1 MSFVA
6 AVGLRLIGVRI
17 LQVSRHLVCCA
28 LLVSPAYGQEKSSQ
42 PEKLAYGVD
51 KANVPD
57 AIARVKSG
65 DFAAVH
71 VDLIARA
78 NAVDAIPVLKEQ
90 FNRVDDQLIKA
101 KIAAALLR
109 MGDKDNTYWNFLVE
123 FANPALQNDAPD
135 YIGYD
140 QQGKAVPGP
149 SPEFQAWAKAHNF
162 SVESELDDSVR
173 MASTGVIFLGWS
185 RDLRAIPLL
194 RKALLS
200 PNHMI
205 EIFAAMGLA
214 EIGDKES
221 IPLII
226 EACKRAPAEPAAA
239 IAESLVYF
247 DDITAQSAVDQFV
260 PKDRAKLV
268 REAKA
273 NTKRSPLSAPLVSNV
288 PNQ

>member
-1 MSFVA
+1 MSIIGNIHSRGVIGRVLHSLVWC
-6 AVGLRLIGVRI
+6 AVLI
-17 LQVSRHLVCCA
+17 ST
-28 LLVSPAYGQEKSSQ
+28 AYGQAEQNQ
-42 PEKLAYGVD
+42 PEKLAYGAD
-51 KANVPD
+51 LANVPD
-57 AIARVKSG
+57 AIAKVKSG
-65 DFAAVH
+65 EFGAVH

-226 EACKRAPAEPAAA
+226 DASKRAPAEPAAA

-247 DDITAQSAVDQFV
+247 DDISAQSAVDQLV

-268 REAKA
+268 RDARA
-273 NTKRSPLSAPLVSNV
+273 NTKRSPLTAPLLSNP

>member
-1 MSFVA
+1 MSIIGNIHSRGVIGRVLRSLVWC
-6 AVGLRLIGVRI
+6 AVLT
-17 LQVSRHLVCCA
+17 ST
-28 LLVSPAYGQEKSSQ
+28 AYGQAEQNQ
-42 PEKLAYGVD
+42 PEKLAYGAD
-51 KANVPD
+51 LANVPD
-57 AIARVKSG
+57 AIAKVKSG
-65 DFAAVH
+65 EFGAVH

-109 MGDKDNTYWNFLVE
+109 MGDKDNTYWNFLLE

-149 SPEFQAWAKAHNF
+149 SPEFQAWAKAHNV

-247 DDITAQSAVDQFV
+247 DDITAQSAVDLFV

>member
-1 MSFVA
+1 MLRMIGNTWSGA
-6 AVGLRLIGVRI
+6 AGSRAGHVLLWCVFIAGGVY
-17 LQVSRHLVCCA
+17 S
-28 LLVSPAYGQEKSSQ
+28 QEKPNQ

-65 DFAAVH
+65 KFSGVH

-78 NAVDAIPVLKEQ
+78 NAVEAIPILKEQ
-90 FNRVDDQLIKA
+90 FNRVDDQLNKA

-109 MGDKDNTYWNFLVE
+109 MGDKDNIYWNFLVE
-123 FANPALQNDAPD
+123 FANPALQSDTPD
-135 YIGYD
+135 YNGYD
-140 QQGKAVPGP
+140 QQGKGVPGP
-149 SPEFQAWAKAHNF
+149 SPEFQAWAKAHNV

-185 RDLRAIPLL
+185 RDLKAIPIL

-221 IPLII
+221 IPFII
-226 EACKRAPAEPAAA
+226 EACKLAPAEAAA
-239 IAESLVYF
+239 AMAESLAYF
-247 DDITAQSAVDQFV
+247 DDITAQSALDLFV
-260 PKDRAKLV
+260 PKDRTKLV
-268 REAKA
+268 RESKA
-273 NTKRSPLSAPLVSNV
+273 NGKRPSPLSAPILSNV

>member
-1 MSFVA
+1 MLRIIGNIWLRAVLCRA
-6 AVGLRLIGVRI
+6 AHV
-17 LQVSRHLVCCA
+17 
-28 LLVSPAYGQEKSSQ
+28 LLWCGFITGAVYSQEKPSQ

-65 DFAAVH
+65 DFGPVH

-78 NAVDAIPVLKEQ
+78 NAVEAIPILKEQ
-90 FNRVDDQLIKA
+90 FNRVDDQITKA

-109 MGDKDNTYWNFLVE
+109 MGDKDNRYWNFLVE
-123 FANPALQNDAPD
+123 FANPALQSETPD

-140 QQGKAVPGP
+140 QQGKPVPGP

-162 SVESELDDSVR
+162 SGESELEDSVR
-173 MASTGVIFLGWS
+173 VASTGVIFLGWS

-200 PNHMI
+200 PNHML

-221 IPLII
+221 IPFII

-239 IAESLVYF
+239 MAETLVYF
-247 DDITAQSAVDQFV
+247 DDNTAQTAVDLFV
-260 PKDRAKLV
+260 PNDRARV
-268 REAKA
+268 AREARAK
-273 NTKRSPLSAPLVSNV
+273 TKTGPLSPPLLSEPSN
-288 PNQ
+288 Q

>member
-1 MSFVA
+1 MGRIGS
-6 AVGLRLIGVRI
+6 VGLSLVRGRI
-17 LQVSRHLVCCA
+17 FRVSRYLMWCA
-28 LLVSPAYGQEKSSQ
+28 LVVSAAYGQEKPRQ

-65 DFAAVH
+65 EFGAVH

-78 NAVDAIPVLKEQ
+78 NAVEAIPVLKEQ
-90 FNRVDDQLIKA
+90 FNRVEDQLVKA

-109 MGDKDNTYWNFLVE
+109 MGDKDNRYWNFLVE
-123 FANPALQNDAPD
+123 FANPALQSDAPD

-140 QQGKAVPGP
+140 HEGKAVPGP
-149 SPEFQAWAKAHNF
+149 STEFQAWAKAHNF
-162 SVESELDDSVR
+162 SDESELDESVR
-173 MASTGVIFLGWS
+173 VASTGVIFLGWS
-185 RDLRAIPLL
+185 RDLRAIPFL

-205 EIFAAMGLA
+205 EIFGAMGLA
-214 EIGDKES
+214 EIGDKGS

-226 EACKRAPAEPAAA
+226 EACKQAPAEPAAA

-247 DDITAQSAVDQFV
+247 DDVTAQSAVDQFV

-273 NTKRSPLSAPLVSNV
+273 NTNRSPLSAPLLSNL